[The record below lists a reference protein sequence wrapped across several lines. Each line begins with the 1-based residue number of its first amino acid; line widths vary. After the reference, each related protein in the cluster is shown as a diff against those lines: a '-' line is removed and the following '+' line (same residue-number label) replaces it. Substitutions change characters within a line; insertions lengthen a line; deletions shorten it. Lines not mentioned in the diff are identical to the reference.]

1 MTPNEYQKEALRTER
16 AMNKQYPRILNGV
29 MGMNGEAG
37 ECIDLLKKHYFQGH
51 DLDVE
56 HLAKEIGDVLWYVAI
71 SADAIGYTLEDI
83 MQLNIDKLDARYP
96 YGFEA
101 ERSVNRKAGDI

>member
-37 ECIDLLKKHYFQGH
+37 ECVDLLKKHYFQGH
-51 DLDVE
+51 DLDVD

-71 SADAIGYTLEDI
+71 SADAIGYDLEDI

-96 YGFEA
+96 DGFEA
-101 ERSVNRKAGDI
+101 ERSINRKAGDI

>member
-16 AMNKQYPRILNGV
+16 AMEKRYSRILNGV

-51 DLDVE
+51 DLDVD

-71 SADAIGYTLEDI
+71 SADAIGYDLEDI

-96 YGFEA
+96 NGFEA
-101 ERSVNRKAGDI
+101 ERSIHRKAGDI